1 MTGEA
6 TFYWVYVPWL
16 LVLAVVAWGLCWGA
30 RRLLGTLGVYR
41 WVWHSALFDTALYVL
56 ILFLL
61 VRLTAGQGFLS

>member
-6 TFYWVYVPWL
+6 TFYGVYVPWL

-30 RRLLGTLGVYR
+30 RRLLGALGVYR
-41 WVWHSALFDTALYVL
+41 WVWHAALFDTALYVL

-61 VRLTAGQGFLS
+61 SRLTAAQGFLS